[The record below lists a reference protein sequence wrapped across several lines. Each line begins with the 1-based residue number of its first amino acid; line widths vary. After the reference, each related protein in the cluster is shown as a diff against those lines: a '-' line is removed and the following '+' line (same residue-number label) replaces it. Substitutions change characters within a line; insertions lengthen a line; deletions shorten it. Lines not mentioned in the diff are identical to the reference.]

1 MELANVAA
9 ILSYHFPLAN
19 HPDLPD
25 FDALRDM
32 AAAQED
38 VISVFALEVLLL
50 SSPAA
55 TMPSSS
61 SGDGPAA
68 TMPSSSSDDG
78 SNTGVIAG
86 LVVAGVVLLLV
97 VVALV
102 VAVAI
107 YFRVKHQKR
116 Y

>member
-1 MELANVAA
+1 MPVAFKE
-9 ILSYHFPLAN
+9 LSYHFPLAN

-32 AAAQED
+32 TAAQED
-38 VISVFALEVLLL
+38 VISVFALQVLLL
-50 SSPAA
+50 SS
-55 TMPSSS
+55 
-61 SGDGPAA
+61 PAA

-97 VVALV
+97 VVSLV

-107 YFRVKHQKR
+107 YFRVKRQKR